1 MRVKKINDQTSDTSN
16 VGTQDNQPDDTKPKV
31 RVYVSPQSNRGI
43 VRISPRSAMTALV
56 VTSALI
62 LGGVSLS
69 IWLIINQD
77 ANLKLNSYLNKLI
90 GLESQQKSTLTLA
103 QIEAEINKSKFI
115 PGQPVFLNSNND
127 EQGDVLI
134 PVLASNSNCD
144 NCQQIVELR
153 VYHPV
158 EKEKYQLVSQV
169 AVTGL
174 DESFVTSP
182 VTHPESEPENSGRV
196 LPLTTVVR
204 FDTKAPGIWLNL
216 TGELPKKEQNVS
228 YGRIVH
234 YNPSTNHLS
243 AMLSWT
249 NPAGQLPYWQEAIDN
264 DSDAPELVINQTVDL
279 EPRFAVYQVV
289 PRNFLPDP
297 IDLEEVS
304 IQQPALDHPNYL
316 KAIIL
321 AKNGLWSNAWKQL
334 QSVIKDGVPPVAQ
347 EQVDLIKLHAKAAE
361 SEAKKAW
368 ASPSQQVLAQLINGS
383 WKEALEVFQN
393 STSEQRY
400 EIADLLKNDS
410 GRFWKRVEANL
421 RVDSNE
427 DARTWGALIL
437 AAKQGQSK
445 ANSWLQ
451 ETSSGSSRIQEVLEQ
466 LVIAIAETETPNN
479 PLSQILGSA
488 NVLTK
493 INPSEWLQ
501 LEAPVGEKPP
511 SLTLEEQQVW
521 YQVQI
526 DTFNDGTTWQQAPFS
541 NLKVPLV
548 KSAKQLWK
556 VLGLNTDGHIL
567 ISLSQP
573 GSDKPTAMAT
583 VKAVQLQDRG
593 IKLLAAGEALAEV
606 TPKNSPR
613 LLAHTQTALRWLEPN
628 LATLADL
635 SQIQPQLISA
645 MLPKLWQELQNVAIV
660 PSQSSITPEM
670 LQKIGL
676 FVVQQIDVNG
686 NNQPDFVMTI
696 NQEILADLKIPLK
709 NKQQFKPHTVMFSDT
724 GSVIYSEF
732 STEKQQSLMGIAGLG
747 ATESTALVVD
757 QLSNYTL
764 KRWSSKKQKF
774 E

>member
-1 MRVKKINDQTSDTSN
+1 MRVKKINDQISDASN
-16 VGTQDNQPDDTKPKV
+16 FNQDNQPDDTKPKV
-31 RVYVSPQSNRGI
+31 RVYVSPRSNRGI
-43 VRISPRSAMTALV
+43 VRISPKTAMTALV
-56 VTSALI
+56 VTSAVI

-69 IWLIINQD
+69 MWLIINQD
-77 ANLKLNSYLNKLI
+77 ANLKLNNYLNKLI
-90 GLESQQKSTLTLA
+90 GIESQQKSTLTLA
-103 QIEAEINKSKFI
+103 QIEAEITQSKFI
-115 PGQPVFLNSNND
+115 PGQPVFLNTNNND
-127 EQGDVLI
+127 QGDVLI
-134 PVLASNSNCD
+134 PVLASIKNCD

-153 VYHPV
+153 VYHPL

-182 VTHPESEPENSGRV
+182 ETHPESEAENRGRV
-196 LPLTTVVR
+196 LPLTKVVR
-204 FDTKAPGIWLNL
+204 FDTKATGIWLNL
-216 TGELPKKEQNVS
+216 TGELPKRKQNVS

-243 AMLSWT
+243 VMLSWT
-249 NPAGQLPYWQEAIDN
+249 NPAGQLPYWQEVIDN
-264 DSDAPELVINQTVDL
+264 DNDTPELVINQTVDL

-289 PRNFLPDP
+289 PRKFLPDP

-304 IQQPALDHPNYL
+304 IQQPALDDPSYI
-316 KAIIL
+316 KAIML
-321 AKNGLWSNAWKQL
+321 AKNGLWSNAWKHL

-347 EQVDLIKLHAKAAE
+347 EQVDLIRLHAKAAE

-368 ASPSQQVLAQLINGS
+368 ASPSQQVLAQLINGG
-383 WKEALEVFQN
+383 WKEALEVFQD

-400 EIADLLKNDS
+400 EIANLLKNDS
-410 GRFWKRVEANL
+410 GRFWRRVEGNL

-427 DARTWGALIL
+427 DARIWGALIL
-437 AAKQGQSK
+437 AAKQGESK
-445 ANSWLQ
+445 ANSWLR
-451 ETSSGSSRIQEVLEQ
+451 ETSSGSARIRQVLDQ

-479 PLSQILGSA
+479 PLSQIIGSA

-493 INPSEWLQ
+493 VNPAEWLQ
-501 LEAPVGEKPP
+501 LEAPVGEKTP

-526 DTFNDGTTWQQAPFS
+526 DTFNDSTTWQQAPFS

-583 VKAVQLQDRG
+583 VKAVQLQGRV

-613 LLAHTQTALRWLEPN
+613 LFAHTQTSLRWLEPN

-635 SQIQPQLISA
+635 NQIQPQFISA
-645 MLPKLWQELQNVAIV
+645 ILPKLWQELQNVAVV
-660 PSQSSITPEM
+660 PSKSPIPPEI

-676 FVVQQIDVNG
+676 FVVQQIDING
-686 NNQPDFVMTI
+686 NNQPDFVMTV
-696 NQEILADLKIPLK
+696 NQEMLADLKISLK
-709 NKQQFKPHTVMFSDT
+709 DKQQFQPRTVIFSDT

-732 STEKQQSLMGIAGLG
+732 STDAKQSLTGIAGLG

-757 QLSNYTL
+757 QLNNYSL